1 MLRSAER
8 EVPSAAGEPVTMR
21 EALGV
26 VRPMEEFWSEAFGML
41 LVERVVPESC
51 KPVPIVRVLT
61 GDAPFPRRMPFRVVE
76 PVPPFPTPRVP
87 VRRLVPIDVV
97 ATTWPLALVERIALE
112 IPENHVVPRVVS
124 VLEAFA
130 NVCNPVQV
138 LLSEKSVEEAVVIV
152 PEEPSEMVVPFTVID
167 ECVRPELSSVPESV
181 GVTVNV
187 PAEFEMVLPA
197 VSPLKESV
205 EVPIVIAPVCAVP
218 YV

>member
-1 MLRSAER
+1 
-8 EVPSAAGEPVTMR
+8 MR

-97 ATTWPLALVERIALE
+97 ATTWPEALVESNELVMPARVSWPALLKDE
-112 IPENHVVPRVVS
+112 VAVPPKYAVY
-124 VLEAFA
+124 A
-130 NVCNPVQV
+130 
-138 LLSEKSVEEAVVIV
+138 EKSVVEAV
-152 PEEPSEMVVPFTVID
+152 P
-167 ECVRPELSSVPESV
+167 
-181 GVTVNV
+181 VTLMLAKV
-187 PAEFEMVLPA
+187 
-197 VSPLKESV
+197 
-205 EVPIVIAPVCAVP
+205 AVP
-218 YV
+218 VK